1 MKGAVEMYPEEVN
14 KIPCAAHRIHLS
26 ATDIIKEKKIKYK
39 KGKYYIMKYNED
51 GALRKTEITLAEVDE
66 IEKTNEI
73 KERINSLIAKC
84 RHLVGSFNSSEKLTR
99 SLKKQGEY
107 KIKIKK
113 LVQDVATRWNTMLD
127 MSESIV
133 INEKALRAILLDID
147 SSKIHDYIPSPQE
160 FEVLKEFVKLLKPL
174 KDATVLLSG
183 SNYVTIGILY
193 PIVANMILYTYA
205 NTRFTNNDIKTIHK
219 ELMKSLEIRLKYV
232 MGSLFAAATA
242 LNHNYKKFEFL
253 KVK

>member
-66 IEKTNEI
+66 IVKTNEI

-99 SLKKQGEY
+99 SLKKNKVNTRLRLKNLSKMLQQDG
-107 KIKIKK
+107 ILCLICQNLLSLMKK
-113 LVQDVATRWNTMLD
+113 L
-127 MSESIV
+127 
-133 INEKALRAILLDID
+133 
-147 SSKIHDYIPSPQE
+147 
-160 FEVLKEFVKLLKPL
+160 
-174 KDATVLLSG
+174 
-183 SNYVTIGILY
+183 
-193 PIVANMILYTYA
+193 
-205 NTRFTNNDIKTIHK
+205 
-219 ELMKSLEIRLKYV
+219 
-232 MGSLFAAATA
+232 
-242 LNHNYKKFEFL
+242 
-253 KVK
+253 